1 MFNNIL
7 KFQQSVVILFLFLKL
22 TKTTK
27 KELQQNETGKG
38 IRNTNEEEKQMQQ
51 KKNVWKLKP
60 IKKNNTILRK
70 TPESNT

>member
-38 IRNTNEEEKQMQQ
+38 IRNTNEEAKQMQQ
-51 KKNVWKLKP
+51 KKNY
-60 IKKNNTILRK
+60 KKMFGN
-70 TPESNT
+70 